1 MTLRSLLNPQAA
13 SEGETGAQ
21 DDNTGAIDADK
32 GEMVPVDIEDY
43 AQENDSDSF
52 SVDERAK
59 LIIAVNGH
67 LAKDFIDW
75 LDISANTFGNKFS
88 PRECIFEFL
97 KLPIS

>member
-43 AQENDSDSF
+43 A
-52 SVDERAK
+52 
-59 LIIAVNGH
+59 
-67 LAKDFIDW
+67 
-75 LDISANTFGNKFS
+75 
-88 PRECIFEFL
+88 
-97 KLPIS
+97 